1 MKSES
6 RSILSMIG
14 VALLIAF
21 GVTAQAQNR
30 EKFVISAKAG
40 GVNLV
45 SGNVTVQ
52 RKDVQRPEALTA
64 NDNLEMGDSVTTG
77 AGGRVEVLLN
87 PGTYLRVDENS
98 EFQLTDTSLDNLR
111 VKLVKGSALVEATG
125 DDETTLSIGF
135 TTPQTEA
142 LIVKRGIYRFN
153 ILPNAMTEIAVRKGR
168 AFYGTG
174 VVNVI
179 KGGQKVLIGN
189 GQAEVAKLN
198 KKDED
203 AFDLWSKQR
212 AELLAKA
219 NQRIQGRTLIAAFNS
234 HRWPDLF
241 GFNSGYGFGY
251 GFYNSGFWFYNP
263 TYRSYCF
270 VPHGLRNWTSPYGH
284 PYRTGVGFQN
294 PNGDGRNWTRGNG
307 SRPTGNGSTT
317 SRGNNPSTGGGPSGG
332 NNPTPAPQ
340 SVSQPASMERSISPA
355 AQSHI
360 DRANGDTRNPN

>member
-21 GVTAQAQNR
+21 GVAAQAQNR

-98 EFQLTDTSLDNLR
+98 EFQLTDASLDNLR

-168 AFYGTG
+168 AFYGAG

-189 GQAEVAKLN
+189 GQAEVTKWN

-212 AELLAKA
+212 ASCWRRRISGFKAGHCSRLLI
-219 NQRIQGRTLIAAFNS
+219 RTDGRTCSDSILDMALDTVSIIRA
-234 HRWPDLF
+234 
-241 GFNSGYGFGY
+241 
-251 GFYNSGFWFYNP
+251 SGFTIP
-263 TYRSYCF
+263 
-270 VPHGLRNWTSPYGH
+270 
-284 PYRTGVGFQN
+284 RTEAIAS
-294 PNGDGRNWTRGNG
+294 
-307 SRPTGNGSTT
+307 SRM
-317 SRGNNPSTGGGPSGG
+317 
-332 NNPTPAPQ
+332 A
-340 SVSQPASMERSISPA
+340 
-355 AQSHI
+355 
-360 DRANGDTRNPN
+360 